1 MRMSDAGI
9 AEMTKR
15 RRLLAVSCF
24 VVAVLGT
31 WFGLARLRAASAE
44 PAPFDGEQWIEV
56 EIVSA
61 PTESVIDGFAYAEDQ
76 VQLHSRH
83 QIPIDSRGS
92 GEKVRSIENGLPIT
106 VEWKRAERSPD
117 IDGIRFH
124 DLSFG
129 FAAQFTIDETARK
142 SVSGLSPGP
151 GAWSDVAHDVR
162 CVAMIC
168 NRDGPAPDTFLR
180 ARWMDSA
187 PPMPVISPNPHE
199 ID

>member
-1 MRMSDAGI
+1 MSDAGT
-9 AEMTKR
+9 AQMVKR
-15 RRLLAVSCF
+15 RRLLAVSCL
-24 VVAVLGT
+24 VVAFLGT
-31 WFGLARLRAASAE
+31 WIGLSRLRAASVG
-44 PAPFDGEQWIEV
+44 PARFEAEQWIEV

-83 QIPIDSRGS
+83 QIPIDARGS
-92 GEKVRSIENGLPIT
+92 GEKLRSIENGLPIT

-129 FAAQFTIDETARK
+129 FAAQFAIDDTARK
-142 SVSGLSPGP
+142 SFFGLSPGP
-151 GAWSDVAHDVR
+151 GAWSDIAHDFR

-168 NRDGPAPDTFLR
+168 NRDGPTPDTFLR
-180 ARWMDSA
+180 ARWMVSA
-187 PPMPVISPNPHE
+187 PPVPLISPDPH
-199 ID
+199 